1 MIALWRLLASAALAI
16 VIAGCATTSPT
27 PQAAL
32 EPDIPTGALS
42 PIQRMTLVGWT
53 VRRQEP
59 AQDVWTRM
67 RAGFAMPDLST
78 DLVSDREQWYASR
91 PEALTHMTERSGK
104 YLFYIV
110 EELERRGMP
119 TELALLPFVE
129 SAYNP
134 VAVSSAKAAGM
145 WQFMP
150 ATGTYFDLTQNA
162 FRDDRRDVQ
171 ASTRAALDYLQKL
184 YDMFGDWHLAL
195 AAYNWGE
202 GSVSRAQT
210 KNEGLSLGT
219 GYTELT
225 MPEETRWYVPKLQ
238 ALKNIVND
246 PQAYGV
252 KLADIGNHAY
262 FESVRITRDMDV
274 LRVAELAGVS
284 ESDFRQLNPAY
295 KGPTIFA
302 AATPEVLL
310 PWDNAQI
317 FKSNLATLQDARL
330 ASWTVWTAPQRMA
343 VAEVAKKVGVEET
356 ILRSVNVIPSGML
369 IDAGAALLV
378 PRTASL
384 LTDVAAEI
392 AHSGQLK
399 LASAGRGQGSGTR
412 VAVVARKGETVATL
426 ARKYKVSVAD
436 VARWNNVGRNAKFRT
451 GQRLVIYR
459 AAQPAKQ
466 QSARK

>member
-1 MIALWRLLASAALAI
+1 MSL
-16 VIAGCATTSPT
+16 T
-27 PQAAL
+27 
-32 EPDIPTGALS
+32 
-42 PIQRMTLVGWT
+42 GWT

-59 AQDVWTRM
+59 APDVWVRM

-78 DLVSDREQWYASR
+78 DLVKDREHWYASR
-91 PEALTHMTERSGK
+91 PDALRHMTERSSK
-104 YLFYIV
+104 YLFHIV
-110 EELERRGMP
+110 EELERRNMP

-150 ATGTYFDLTQNA
+150 ATGTYFELTQNA
-162 FRDDRRDVQ
+162 FRDDRRDVL

-202 GSVSRAQT
+202 GSVGRAQL
-210 KNEGLSLGT
+210 KNEGLGLGT
-219 GYTELT
+219 AYTELT
-225 MPEETRWYVPKLQ
+225 MPDETRWYVPKLQ

-262 FESVRITRDMDV
+262 FESVRITRDVDV
-274 LRVAELAGVS
+274 LRVAEMAGVS

-317 FKSNLATLQDARL
+317 FKSNLESMQDARL

-343 VAEVAKKVGVEET
+343 VSEVAKKVGVEENV
-356 ILRSVNVIPSGML
+356 LLSVNMIPRGML

-384 LTDVAAEI
+384 LTDVAADI
-392 AHSGQLK
+392 AHNGQLK
-399 LASAGRGQGSGTR
+399 LSGAARTPSNTSR
-412 VAVVARKGETVATL
+412 ISVVARKGETVATL
-426 ARKYKVSVAD
+426 ARKYKVSAAD
-436 VARWNNVGRNAKFRT
+436 VASWNKVGRNAKFRT

-459 AAQPAKQ
+459 TAKPARQ